1 MPKLVVTSAEMKD
14 RTFELSEDK
23 ITVGRLPDNQIR
35 LEDSAVSSH
44 HAVLTRKGEDYIL
57 RDLNSTNG
65 TRVNGQRIVEMRLY
79 HGDVVNFGHLQL
91 QYFSRPQTAP
101 QPLPSPLKKTVD
113 LSNLSASSIRKTSFA
128 SASPFAKKADGKH
141 KRILQGALIFLGFV
155 FVAFLVYSLIRIFQ
169 T

>member
-1 MPKLVVTSAEMKD
+1 MPKLVVISTEMKD

-23 ITVGRLPDNQIR
+23 ITIGRLPDNQIR
-35 LEDSAVSSH
+35 LEDNAVSSH
-44 HAVLTRKGEDYIL
+44 HSVLSRKGEDYVL

-79 HGDVVNFGHLQL
+79 HGDVVNVGHLQL

-113 LSNLSASSIRKTSFA
+113 LSNLSSSGVRKTSFG
-128 SASPFAKKADGKH
+128 SASPFARKGQGKYKKV
-141 KRILQGALIFLGFV
+141 LQGSLIFLGVV
-155 FVAFLVYSLIRIFQ
+155 FVAFLVYSLIKIFQ